1 MNIFFCT
8 LLGICAI
15 HDCHSKTIPVSW
27 IWGSLCLAVIY
38 RLTILISGLGSI
50 TESMLCLMP
59 GVFLLILSRYGKMVG
74 NGDGWLIIAVGLFFE
89 WSTLMWVLCYSF
101 LVAGLFSIGCLLT
114 SQKKRGD
121 TIPFAPFLFAGMMIS
136 VVGDMI

>member
-38 RLTILISGLGSI
+38 RLTILISGQGSI

-74 NGDGWLIIAVGLFFE
+74 NGDGWLIIAVGFL
-89 WSTLMWVLCYSF
+89 STVSMTFRYMFWNSISCSGVHIWVWMS
-101 LVAGLFSIGCLLT
+101 
-114 SQKKRGD
+114 
-121 TIPFAPFLFAGMMIS
+121 
-136 VVGDMI
+136 